1 MKDPGLNIRRVQD
14 PEEKKACAAIMA
26 ASEPWITLHMSM
38 DHLMGTVNDPLNQV
52 YGAYIGKELAGT
64 MVVQPRGA
72 FSGYLKSIAVK
83 PEWRGRKLG
92 EAMMAFLEEEIFAT
106 CANLFLCVS
115 SFNTEAQR
123 FYRRLGYEQ
132 AGVLKN
138 YLVEG
143 HDEIL
148 MRKTTGPILPDQIS
162 AGYRPG
168 QA

>member
-1 MKDPGLNIRRVQD
+1 MKDPETIIRRVND

-38 DHLMGTVNDPLNQV
+38 DHLTTTLSDPLNEV
-52 YGAYIGKELAGT
+52 YGAYMGKELAGT
-64 MVVQPRGA
+64 MIVQTRGA

-92 EAMMAFLEEEIFAT
+92 EAMMAFLEDMIFASCT
-106 CANLFLCVS
+106 NLFLCVS

-123 FYRRLGYEQ
+123 FYQRLGYEQ

-148 MRKTTGPILPDQIS
+148 MRKTTGPILSEPFS
-162 AGYRPG
+162 PG
-168 QA
+168 MYETKA